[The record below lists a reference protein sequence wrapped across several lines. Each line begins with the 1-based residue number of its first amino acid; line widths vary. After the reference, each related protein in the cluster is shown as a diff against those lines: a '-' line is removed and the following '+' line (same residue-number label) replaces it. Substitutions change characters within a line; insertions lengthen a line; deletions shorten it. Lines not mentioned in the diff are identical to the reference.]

1 MDEGEAMTPDEV
13 RTLLF
18 TERTQRDKQVNVGPS
33 EIGGCRRKVWHRLNR
48 TPVSNPGT
56 LRQASSMGTA
66 WHTWIEGRLAGNPR
80 FLLET
85 KVERDGIRGHVDCF
99 DTEQGEVIDWKTI
112 RLSGVPY
119 FPKRQ
124 QRMQVQI
131 YGWLMSQLHVVRSV
145 CLVGFVKDA
154 TERELVVHQEPYDEG
169 MALEGLA
176 WLEEVRGMV
185 DAPAPEMP
193 LNLCRDYCG
202 FYDPSGVVGC
212 PGGRRGR

>member
-1 MDEGEAMTPDEV
+1 MKADEV
-13 RTLLF
+13 RSLLF
-18 TERTQRDKQVNVGPS
+18 TDRTERDRQVNVGPS

-48 TPVSNPGT
+48 TPVTNPET

-66 WHTWIEGRLAGNPR
+66 WHSWIEERLEGNPR

-85 KVERDGIRGHVDCF
+85 SVERDGILGHVDCF
-99 DTEQGEVIDWKTI
+99 DTERAEVIDWKTI

-131 YGWLMSQLHVVRSV
+131 YGWLMSAEREVRSV

-154 TERELVVHQEPYDEG
+154 TERELIVHEEPYDEAL
-169 MALEGLA
+169 ALEGLA
-176 WLEEVRGMV
+176 WLEEVRGMT
-185 DAPAPEMP
+185 DPPAPEMP

-202 FYDPSGVVGC
+202 FYDRSGVVGC
-212 PGGRRGR
+212 PGGAKRR

>member
-1 MDEGEAMTPDEV
+1 MTPDEI

-18 TERTQRDKQVNVGPS
+18 TDRTERDRQTNVGPS

-48 TPVSNPGT
+48 TAITNPGT

-66 WHTWIEGRLAGNPR
+66 WHSWIEERLAGNDR

-85 KVERDGIRGHVDCF
+85 SVERDGIKGHVDCF
-99 DTEQGEVIDWKTI
+99 DTETGQVIDWKTI
-112 RLSGVPY
+112 RMSGVPY
-119 FPKRQ
+119 FPKKQ

-131 YGWLMSQLHVVRSV
+131 YGWLMSLEHEVRSV

-154 TERELVVHQEPYDEG
+154 TERELIVHEEPYDERV
-169 MALEGLA
+169 AEEGLA
-176 WLEEVRGMV
+176 WLADVRGMV
-185 DAPAPEMP
+185 EAPAPEMP
-193 LNLCRDYCG
+193 LALCRDYCG

-212 PGGRRGR
+212 VGGRRGR

>member
-1 MDEGEAMTPDEV
+1 VTPDEV
-13 RTLLF
+13 RALLF
-18 TERTQRDKQVNVGPS
+18 TDRTERDRQVNVGPS

-48 TPVSNPGT
+48 TPTTNPGT

-66 WHTWIEGRLAGNPR
+66 WHSWIEERLAGNPR
-80 FLLET
+80 FVLES

-99 DTEQGEVIDWKTI
+99 DVERGEVIDWKTI
-112 RLSGVPY
+112 RMSGVPY
-119 FPKRQ
+119 FPKKQ

-131 YGWLMSQLHVVRSV
+131 YGWLMSVEREVRSV

-154 TERELVVHQEPYDEG
+154 TERELIVHAEPYDEAV
-169 MALEGLA
+169 ALEGLA

-193 LNLCRDYCG
+193 LSLCRDYCG
-202 FYDPSGVVGC
+202 FFDPTGVVGC
-212 PGGRRGR
+212 PGGRRSR